1 MIENKKWESLVW
13 IVIWI
18 LLLTFVI
25 LGLYNLILYSEST
38 NITFEEN
45 SIKWIITDNTQNILY
60 KINTNWINEGSG
72 FYLYKDNTNKNFK
85 VFTWA
90 ANLKYKYIDRYWEFV
105 STGIIDKDIYSREIF
120 VEKID
125 PITNTKIFKVNI
137 DNYYKVWN

>member
-45 SIKWIITDNTQNILY
+45 SIKWILSDNTQSVLY
-60 KINTNWINEGSG
+60 KLNINGINEWSG
-72 FYLYKDNTNKNFK
+72 FYLHKNNTTKSFD
-85 VFTWA
+85 VYTGA
-90 ANLKYKYIDRYWEFV
+90 INLKYKYIDKFWEFV
-105 STGIIDKDIYSREIF
+105 STGATDRDIYSREIIL
-120 VEKID
+120 EKID
-125 PITNTKIFKVNI
+125 TNTNTKLYKVKI
-137 DNYYKVWN
+137 DNYYKQ